1 MSEVTYE
8 IKKRIGVIA
17 ERENGWKR
25 ELNLVSWNGGP
36 FRFDLREWDAEHT
49 RMSRGISMSEDEFR
63 KLIDL
68 GKDWQ

>member
-8 IKKRIGVIA
+8 IKKKIGVIA
-17 ERENGWKR
+17 ERENGWSK

-36 FRFDLREWDAEHT
+36 FKFDIREWDPEHE
-49 RMSRGISMSEDEFR
+49 RMTRGITLTEAEFSN
-63 KLIDL
+63 LVNL